1 MRACLG
7 PFLVRLCSSACSG
20 LNRLDDVVIPGAA
33 AQVAVQFSADLLFV
47 RMWMP
52 AEQINC
58 AHDHTGGAITALQS
72 VVVAKC
78 CLHGMH
84 GAVCLGEAFNGY
96 DRAAVRLHG
105 EHVA

>member
-1 MRACLG
+1 
-7 PFLVRLCSSACSG
+7 
-20 LNRLDDVVIPGAA
+20 
-33 AQVAVQFSADLLFV
+33 
-47 RMWMP
+47 MWMP
-52 AEQINC
+52 PEQINC

-96 DRAAVRLHG
+96 DRAAVRLPG
-105 EHVA
+105 EHVAAFDRLTIDIDGTGAALCGIAPDMRPGQAQCVADEVHQQS